1 MRVKKLQVSALD
13 DIHGLFARLKMHK
26 LTLTPDANRDFLYVV
41 LMQIG
46 PAAGQKIV
54 KKRKTTYYAVI
65 FDFCL
70 FQYMV
75 TGDL

>member
-1 MRVKKLQVSALD
+1 MRIKKLQVSALD
-13 DIHGLFARLKMHK
+13 DIHGLFARLKTHK
-26 LTLTPDANRDFLYVV
+26 LMLTPEANRDFLYVV

-54 KKRKTTYYAVI
+54 KKRKNTYSVI

-70 FQYMV
+70 F
-75 TGDL
+75 